1 MINVAAQRIVT
12 NIFFRCVIQ
21 LKTMNTTFLKKLSSK
36 HDEIIPILLE
46 LVVEKKMIC
55 LFFCQIREKNIL
67 RVEIHIKSCV
77 LLCFDYFKPQ

>member
-1 MINVAAQRIVT
+1 MINVAAQRIVM

-55 LFFCQIREKNIL
+55 LFFCQIREGKYY
-67 RVEIHIKSCV
+67 E
-77 LLCFDYFKPQ
+77 